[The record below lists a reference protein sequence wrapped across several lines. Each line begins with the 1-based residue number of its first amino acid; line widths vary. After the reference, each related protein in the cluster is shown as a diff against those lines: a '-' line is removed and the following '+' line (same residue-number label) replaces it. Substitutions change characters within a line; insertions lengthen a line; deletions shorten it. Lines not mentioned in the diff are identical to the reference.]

1 MKKTKKT
8 ILLSLSLAAS
18 LLHAEDNG
26 FFISAGYQIGEASQK
41 VKNTGDLKRLS
52 DTYEN
57 LNSLL
62 NTYKALTSAVTT
74 ANSSA
79 GINNA
84 INSLNASARGLVEKG
99 GSPAYQATLL
109 ALKATVGLWNSIA
122 YAVVCGGYT
131 GNIPT
136 PNQSETFENQPGKS
150 STQKEC
156 GGNVGSL
163 PARKNNSLSI
173 EQFKKINQ
181 AYQILQKVLNE
192 SNGVPALNENGTD
205 VTVSVK
211 STKKTTNESTMSSSQ
226 SGSSDSG
233 NNGGETISSKN
244 DAQTLLTQAQT
255 IINTLQNNCPQ
266 LTSTSTTNTSE
277 TAPSWQTNQI
287 QNSCTLFGKQF
298 SAINDMINNAKEIVN
313 QSKNINTT
321 PQTPAD
327 FNIYRDY
334 NKPESTKFAQTMLAS
349 ARAQAEILS
358 LANQVAN
365 HFNTVS
371 SSVLGKYI
379 GECAGIPGS
388 VTNATWGRGCAG
400 VSETLNALKNNNAS
414 FDQQVEQIKQTR
426 LLANTIVDFKGTI
439 NTLRD
444 TYATISKTAQNTL
457 KESFLKNLV
466 STSENK
472 NYPVGLQTQYHL
484 NQDSYNQFLDATKQ
498 LDSNPFRNVGM
509 ISSQANNGAM
519 NGVGFQIGYKQFF
532 GENRRWGLRYYGF
545 FDYNRTYIK
554 SNFFN
559 STSNVFTY
567 GVGSDLLVNFIN
579 EKDTNFLG
587 KNNRLSMGVFGGIA
601 LGGTSWINSEY
612 VNLATINNVYNAK
625 VSVASFQFLINL
637 GLRMNL
643 AKEKKDNHAIQH
655 GIELGV
661 KIPTINTKYYSFMGA
676 TLEYRRLYSVYLNYV
691 FAY

>member
-1 MKKTKKT
+1 MKKT
-8 ILLSLSLAAS
+8 ILLSLTLAAS

-26 FFISAGYQIGEASQK
+26 FFVSAGYQIGEASQK

-79 GINNA
+79 AINNA
-84 INSLNASARGLVEKG
+84 ISSLNASARGIVEKG

-109 ALKATVGLWNSIA
+109 ALKATVGLWNSIG
-122 YAVVCGGYT
+122 YAVICGGYT
-131 GNIPT
+131 TT
-136 PNQSETFENQPGKS
+136 PDNNTKETFENQPGKS
-150 STQKEC
+150 STTKEC
-156 GGNVGSL
+156 GGNVGTL
-163 PARKNNSLSI
+163 KAEKNNSLSI
-173 EQFKKINQ
+173 EQFKEINK
-181 AYQILQKVLNE
+181 AYQILQHVLKE
-192 SNGVPALNENGTD
+192 GVPALNENGTN

-211 STKKTTNESTMSSSQ
+211 STKTITNESTTTTQ
-226 SGSSDSG
+226 STGSSGSG
-233 NNGGETISSKN
+233 NNGSSDTISSKN

-266 LTSTSTTNTSE
+266 LTSTSTTSPNE
-277 TAPSWQTNQI
+277 AAPSWQSGSI

-334 NKPESTKFAQTMLAS
+334 NKSESTKFAQTMLAS

-379 GECAGIPGS
+379 GECAGSPDS
-388 VTNATWGRGCAG
+388 VTATTWGRGCAG
-400 VSETLNALKNNNAS
+400 VNETLNALKNNNAS

-484 NQDSYNQFLDATKQ
+484 NQNSYNQFLDATKQ

-532 GENRRWGLRYYGF
+532 GENKRWGLRYYGF

-559 STSNVFTY
+559 STSDVFTY

-625 VSVASFQFLINL
+625 VSVANFQFLINL